1 MQQVTIGA
9 RTWFI
14 GVAILVGAYILWV
27 VLAGALSAFVLLFTG
42 ILIAN
47 ALRPFIDRLNKR
59 MPFGIAVGAAF
70 GAVVLVT
77 VAIAAIVIAPLGTE
91 LQHLLQAIPGYVS
104 GLKDQFVVVQ
114 RFVKNYEFSRQLAGT
129 LANSAGVAVGAV
141 GAHLLSG
148 TALVASLIANVGVIM
163 LLAVGWAL
171 SAKDLETFTLDL
183 LSPAARKDWK
193 RALDVMGMR
202 LGAYVQGVVINGA
215 IVGVVMGVALMLLG
229 VPYAL
234 LLGCIAAALQAIP
247 MVGAV
252 ISGPIILVVVLATSG
267 WVKMLI
273 VLAIFAVV
281 QILDQNVLSPIIF
294 GQRVQLSFLLIIFS
308 TIVGGTLL
316 GIPGAFLA
324 VPVAA
329 ALQTLVEEIVAPAI
343 RKANDNA

>member
-1 MQQVTIGA
+1 VS
-9 RTWFI
+9 
-14 GVAILVGAYILWV
+14 AYILWL
-27 VLAGALSAFVLLFTG
+27 VLAGALSAFILLFTG
-42 ILIAN
+42 VLIAN
-47 ALRPFIDRLNKR
+47 ALHPFIDRLNKR
-59 MPFGIAVGAAF
+59 MPFGMAVGAAF
-70 GAVVLVT
+70 AAVLFVT
-77 VAIAAIVIAPLGTE
+77 AAIVAIVIAPLATE

-104 GLKDQFVVVQ
+104 GLQDQFVTLQ

-129 LANSAGVAVGAV
+129 LANSAGGFVSAFGS
-141 GAHLLSG
+141 HLVSG
-148 TALVASLIANVGVIM
+148 TALVVSLVANVGVIL

-171 SAKDLETFTLDL
+171 SAKDIEDFTLSL
-183 LSPAARKDWK
+183 LPSAARNDWK
-193 RALDVMGMR
+193 RALDVTGAR

-215 IVGVVMGVALMLLG
+215 VVGVVMGVSLMLLG

-252 ISGPIILVVVLATSG
+252 ISGPIILIVVLATSG
-267 WVKMLI
+267 WAKMLI

-294 GQRVQLSFLLIIFS
+294 GQRVRLSFLLIIFS
-308 TIVGGTLL
+308 TVVGGTLL

-343 RKANDNA
+343 RKANNV